1 METKRTQRGSLS
13 VGTLDGSVL
22 PSVCFRESQGISCIK
37 TSHHNYLF
45 CTQPLN
51 VEEQEGFCCDL
62 WHIHRPPLSP

>member
-13 VGTLDGSVL
+13 VGTVHGSVL
-22 PSVCFRESQGISCIK
+22 PSVPFRELQGISIK

-51 VEEQEGFCCDL
+51 VEEQEGFFCDL
-62 WHIHRPPLSP
+62 RHIHRPPC